1 MKLKEKLLKLLKMA
15 VSLLGACIW
24 HSTIESA
31 VMSQQ
36 GQGQHLVS
44 MEGGSRVQPKRRQN
58 SFISHLRSI
67 LGKFS
72 EVMFLMVFWYC
83 LSVFPNS
90 IVSNTVLHN
99 VAQKNLLPCGKG
111 VKLSSFVD

>member
-31 VMSQQ
+31 VMSR
-36 GQGQHLVS
+36 QGQHLVS

-58 SFISHLRSI
+58 SFISHLISI

-99 VAQKNLLPCGKG
+99 VAQKIFCLVAK
-111 VKLSSFVD
+111 V